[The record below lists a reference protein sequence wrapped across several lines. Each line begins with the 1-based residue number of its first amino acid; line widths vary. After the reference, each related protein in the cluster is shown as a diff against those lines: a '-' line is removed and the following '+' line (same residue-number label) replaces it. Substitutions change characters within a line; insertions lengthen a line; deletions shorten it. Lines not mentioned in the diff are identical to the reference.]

1 MCYQWVEKGSR
12 EGICHGIHQYA
23 KANHK
28 YKDYDK
34 NKEASYLKYW
44 DLNNLNG
51 QAMLQ
56 KLQVKK
62 FEWIENTSQFN
73 EDFRKSYNGES
84 DEGYFLEDDVQNPV
98 KLHELY
104 NDLPFLLE
112 RMKTEKVKKFVTSL
126 HDKTEYVIQIKNS
139 K

>member
-1 MCYQWVEKGSR
+1 
-12 EGICHGIHQYA
+12 
-23 KANHK
+23 
-28 YKDYDK
+28 
-34 NKEASYLKYW
+34 
-44 DLNNLNG
+44 
-51 QAMLQ
+51 MLQ
-56 KLQVKK
+56 KLQVRK

-112 RMKTEKVKKFVTSL
+112 RMKTEKVKKLVTSL

>member
-1 MCYQWVEKGSR
+1 
-12 EGICHGIHQYA
+12 
-23 KANHK
+23 
-28 YKDYDK
+28 
-34 NKEASYLKYW
+34 
-44 DLNNLNG
+44 
-51 QAMLQ
+51 MLQ

-104 NDLPFLLE
+104 NDLPFYLKEWKLKKSKSLLLVY
-112 RMKTEKVKKFVTSL
+112 M
-126 HDKTEYVIQIKNS
+126 IKLNMS
-139 K
+139 FK